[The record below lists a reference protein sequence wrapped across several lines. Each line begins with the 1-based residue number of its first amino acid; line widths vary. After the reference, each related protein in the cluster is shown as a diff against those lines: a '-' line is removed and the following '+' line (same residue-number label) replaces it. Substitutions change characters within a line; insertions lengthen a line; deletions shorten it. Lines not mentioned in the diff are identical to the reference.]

1 MPAGRNRFAPAGGL
15 AWLPWGSVI
24 FNVTVSGPFT
34 VNLLSG
40 P

>member
-1 MPAGRNRFAPAGGL
+1 MPAGATVL
-15 AWLPWGSVI
+15 HLGSVI
-24 FNVTVSGPFT
+24 FNVTVSGPVT